1 MLIMRDLV
9 YRKIAESISRDI
21 GTGKALP
28 GSRLPGVRELAA
40 EWKTSPNTVLKA
52 LAILESEG
60 FLSKT
65 RGQGIFVA
73 AEAARKG
80 GAEKEIELL
89 VYDMKVPFNMA
100 LVDSIERYAS
110 ECGCRLSVKSLR
122 NVAAASAEPKSGS
135 GRIIIPESAPGI
147 FRDGKPP
154 VSPAVVCAGEFSPPG
169 NFGCSY
175 AVADTYGGF
184 YRTAALLLA
193 SGRER
198 LGYIGATDQLEDE
211 PGWNACRDVLS
222 GTKAGFRREYA
233 VSAGGWDAARGREA
247 MENLLLAGDFPDGI
261 ICCNNALA
269 AGALK
274 ACINAGVSVPGDIA
288 VVGAGDQT
296 VAALLDP
303 PLTSLS
309 LPAAMIG
316 LTVVS
321 YLDGVLSGRIP
332 GDETAAGAVLRA
344 RFDPDL
350 KIRESFVPASVPAEE
365 NGPGPDGDEADELT
379 WL

>member
-1 MLIMRDLV
+1 MLIMKDLV

-28 GSRLPGVRELAA
+28 GSRLPGVRELAS
-40 EWKTSPNTVLKA
+40 EWNTSPNTVLKA
-52 LAILESEG
+52 LSILESEG
-60 FLSKT
+60 YLSKT

-73 AEAARKG
+73 SEAGWKG

-89 VYDMKVPFNMA
+89 VYDMKVPFNTA

-110 ECGCRLSVKSLR
+110 ECGCRLSVKSFR
-122 NVAAASAEPKSGS
+122 NVAGAAAELKPGS
-135 GRIIIPESAPGI
+135 GRIIIPESAPDV
-147 FRDGKPP
+147 FRNGKAP
-154 VSPAVVCAGEFSPPG
+154 VSPAVVCVGEFSPPDD
-169 NFGCSY
+169 FGCSY

-184 YRTAALLLA
+184 YRAAIILLA

-198 LGYIGATDQLEDE
+198 LGYIGATDRLEDE

-261 ICCNNALA
+261 ICCNDALA

-274 ACINAGVSVPGDIA
+274 ACSSAGLSVPGDIA

-296 VAALLDP
+296 IAALLDP

-321 YLDGVLSGRIP
+321 YLDSVLSGRIP
-332 GDETAAGAVLRA
+332 GGGTAAGAVLRS

-350 KIRESFVPASVPAEE
+350 KIRESFVPASDPAEE
-365 NGPGPDGDEADELT
+365 KESGSDFNEADELT